1 MATFIKAGFWE
12 KLCQKCTGYKGW
24 LNLDQF
30 VNSRIPAPTYK
41 VYTALLNQSGINP
54 PTAEVL
60 ENTFGGEAT
69 FQYIE
74 PGIYGI
80 TFPIVFPREKAWIS
94 LTNNKYGEN
103 AILQY
108 EINGTPISGFVIH
121 TSKFTLGSPA
131 NISLAND
138 CLEYASLE
146 IRVYN

>member
-1 MATFIKAGFWE
+1 MAMGIFQQLDWLTTRVKR
-12 KLCQKCTGYKGW
+12 LCCAVEQIQQSGDGSY
-24 LNLDQF
+24 
-30 VNSRIPAPTYK
+30 R

-69 FQYIE
+69 FEYIQ

-80 TFPIVFPREKAWIS
+80 TFPIVSPREKVWIS

-121 TSKFTLGSPA
+121 TSKFTLGSPT

>member
-1 MATFIKAGFWE
+1 MALALYDLINNINKQLKSICCKIDTISNGGAG
-12 KLCQKCTGYKGW
+12 
-24 LNLDQF
+24 
-30 VNSRIPAPTYK
+30 SYK

-60 ENTFGGEAT
+60 ENTFGGAVT
-69 FQYIE
+69 FEYIQ
-74 PGIYGI
+74 PGIYGV
-80 TFPIVFPREKAWIS
+80 TFPIVSPREKVWIS

-121 TSKFTLGSPA
+121 TSKFTLGSPT

-138 CLEYASLE
+138 CLEYASIE